1 MKNILNNTINF
12 KIKLLKDQFNSR
24 TILAFT
30 LILFYSCTSE
40 DFLEKAP
47 LDVLTAEASYVKK
60 ADAEAAIAAAYGM
73 PYDWTQHHYLW
84 TRSIFSDMR
93 ADNTHGGPG
102 ILYMNAERHEP
113 NA

>member
-40 DFLEKAP
+40 EFLEKTP
-47 LDVLTAEASYVKK
+47 LDVLTAEASFVTKS
-60 ADAEAAIAAAYGM
+60 DAEASIAAVYGM
-73 PYDWTQHHYLW
+73 PFDWQQHHYLW
-84 TRSIFSDMR
+84 TRLVFSDMR
-93 ADNTHGGPG
+93 ADNGHGGPG
-102 ILYMNAERHEP
+102 
-113 NA
+113 

>member
-24 TILAFT
+24 TILAIT

-47 LDVLTAEASYVKK
+47 LDVLTA
-60 ADAEAAIAAAYGM
+60 
-73 PYDWTQHHYLW
+73 
-84 TRSIFSDMR
+84 
-93 ADNTHGGPG
+93 
-102 ILYMNAERHEP
+102 
-113 NA
+113 